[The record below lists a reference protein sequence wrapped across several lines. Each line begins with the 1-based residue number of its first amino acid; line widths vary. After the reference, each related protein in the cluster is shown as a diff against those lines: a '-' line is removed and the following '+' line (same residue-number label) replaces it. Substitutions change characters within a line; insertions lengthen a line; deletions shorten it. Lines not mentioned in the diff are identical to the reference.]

1 MTTARSKLATVS
13 SILSDSLHAS
23 EGEYPTVVLPVEG
36 AARNEGA
43 SLHCTDSANDLA
55 VHTVFMMARAEV
67 PAKAQS
73 RSTDVPRRQV
83 QGCWRRRRIARSFT
97 SSRAAQRGHES
108 DTRGRH
114 LPCRVPSQLEL
125 KHASNSH

>member
-43 SLHCTDSANDLA
+43 SLHCTDSAKDLA
-55 VHTVFMMARAEV
+55 VHTVVMMARAEV
-67 PAKAQS
+67 PA
-73 RSTDVPRRQV
+73 RRKV
-83 QGCWRRRRIARSFT
+83 DMDRC
-97 SSRAAQRGHES
+97 AAQAGARMLAEETDRAIFHELARRAEGHES
-108 DTRGRH
+108 ADTRGRH
-114 LPCRVPSQLEL
+114 LPCRVPSQ
-125 KHASNSH
+125 